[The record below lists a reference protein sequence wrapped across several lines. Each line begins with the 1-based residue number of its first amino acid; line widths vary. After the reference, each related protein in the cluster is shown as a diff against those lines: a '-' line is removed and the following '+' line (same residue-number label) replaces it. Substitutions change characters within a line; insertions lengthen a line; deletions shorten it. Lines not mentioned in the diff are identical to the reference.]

1 MFSSE
6 KKKNWAHQLIWIA
19 SDNCQQWSI
28 VPGFAGDF
36 YKLLFIYFPQ
46 ETYKVSINSFYKLG
60 GTEIQ
65 RAQAINALNL
75 KTRKYNTREGCMT
88 VTGNLH
94 ILLWLREL
102 NLHDLERLCCVIFTL
117 YTFIYFFS
125 TFAFREQIP
134 ETYCSASMKAV
145 AESLQRFKI
154 SVLIISVP

>member
-1 MFSSE
+1 MYQDLQGAF
-6 KKKNWAHQLIWIA
+6 I
-19 SDNCQQWSI
+19 NCC
-28 VPGFAGDF
+28 
-36 YKLLFIYFPQ
+36 FIYFPQ
-46 ETYKVSINSFYKLG
+46 QTYKVSIYSFYKLG

-75 KTRKYNTREGCMT
+75 KTRKYNTRECCMT

-94 ILLWLREL
+94 ILLCLREEL
-102 NLHDLERLCCVIFTL
+102 NLHDLEKLCCVFFTL

-125 TFAFREQIP
+125 TFAFRERIP
-134 ETYCSASMKAV
+134 ETYCSASMKAF